1 MTDLDYKNKKNSNS
15 IPENASH
22 ANDDDL
28 YAASLI
34 DRVKEVKHTTKGTLY
49 FVGITFIYL
58 LIGITILLFNFN
70 EVINSPSAIFDIFRI
85 QKVQIYTAAFLM
97 IIPIFWL
104 YYSMVRKINEVTTI
118 SEGLL
123 NTALRLTHPVKSSE
137 KAVSTLGSAIRSE
150 ISHITNAINEVI
162 KKSSDM
168 EKTQD
173 KDKDNK
179 IVTKENKKEEAAK
192 KIVKKMGDKGKYD
205 SANQTKT
212 LIVMQVLGNS
222 KTFFDSQKQLQ
233 DTVGFFTD
241 KTLPDAVINDNDLAS
256 YFLFVGSDGLMN
268 EMIESQ
274 WQN

>member
-28 YAASLI
+28 YASSLI
-34 DRVKEVKHTTKGTLY
+34 DRVKEVKHTKGTLY

-58 LIGITILLFNFN
+58 LIGIAILLFNYN

-104 YYSMVRKINEVTTI
+104 YYSMVRKINEVTTV

-137 KAVSTLGSAIRSE
+137 KAVSTLGLSLI
-150 ISHITNAINEVI
+150 HI
-162 KKSSDM
+162 
-168 EKTQD
+168 
-173 KDKDNK
+173 
-179 IVTKENKKEEAAK
+179 
-192 KIVKKMGDKGKYD
+192 
-205 SANQTKT
+205 
-212 LIVMQVLGNS
+212 
-222 KTFFDSQKQLQ
+222 
-233 DTVGFFTD
+233 
-241 KTLPDAVINDNDLAS
+241 
-256 YFLFVGSDGLMN
+256 
-268 EMIESQ
+268 
-274 WQN
+274 